1 MSMEEVDNALNTL
14 NTILNMLNQEEI
26 EALRKSPV
34 CLNCNHR
41 EILHNSDYE
50 FGILCNICECEE
62 VIKEGDYSNWSIER
76 SKWNA
81 ISNTANNPLED
92 RLYKLLETMSLDKF
106 SQERELPEEV
116 EGKIIRIKR
125 YNRIKLPE

>member
-1 MSMEEVDNALNTL
+1 MSIKEVSGITR
-14 NTILNMLNQEEI
+14 EEI
-26 EALRKSPV
+26 EFLENSPV

-41 EILHNSDYE
+41 EGLHNNDYE
-50 FGILCNICECEE
+50 FGVLCNICECEE